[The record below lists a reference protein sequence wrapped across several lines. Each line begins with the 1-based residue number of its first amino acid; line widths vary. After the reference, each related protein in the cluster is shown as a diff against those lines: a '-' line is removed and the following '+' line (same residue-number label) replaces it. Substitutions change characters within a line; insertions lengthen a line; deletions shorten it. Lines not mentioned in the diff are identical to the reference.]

1 MDFNHLMERGKKP
14 PLIRSNTGN
23 LGPSKRHQIL
33 HTSPSLSLPFHL
45 HLHRNCE
52 DTSRSKATAA
62 SSDVET
68 NNYEYQPNQHS
79 ASLPTSRKVSLHH
92 EVPERKISV
101 PRNKPT
107 VSSAGREELS
117 CAITTLQTSS
127 RKQIQRLDATYS
139 SVLQK
144 LRELSGLA
152 ARLQELGE
160 VAKSTVQEFGAA
172 DARCRSEFG
181 SQIRGIERFKDEL
194 GNIESLRK
202 RLAAQKERVRG
213 YHVRLDKVQE
223 RIDRH
228 KEMEMIWRRRA
239 SRRLRLLWGFIS
251 ILVILWLLAT
261 AGNDS
266 ETPLQDDRLRAL
278 PELAM
283 PTPELARELLDISL
297 VAPMLSDEALNEL

>member
-1 MDFNHLMERGKKP
+1 MDFNHLKERGKKP

-23 LGPSKRHQIL
+23 LGSSKRHQIL
-33 HTSPSLSLPFHL
+33 QKSPSLSLPFHL
-45 HLHRNCE
+45 HRNHE
-52 DTSRSKATAA
+52 DTSRSKVMPT
-62 SSDVET
+62 SPGVET
-68 NNYEYQPNQHS
+68 YNHEYQPNQHS
-79 ASLPTSRKVSLHH
+79 VSLPSSRKGSLHH
-92 EVPERKISV
+92 EIPERKISV

-107 VSSAGREELS
+107 VSSTGREELS

-127 RKQIQRLDATYS
+127 QKQMRRLDATYS

-144 LRELSGLA
+144 LRELSSLA
-152 ARLQELGE
+152 TRLQEIGE
-160 VAKSTVQEFGAA
+160 VAKSAVQEFNAA
-172 DARCRSEFG
+172 DARYQREFK

-213 YHVRLDKVQE
+213 YHERLDKVQE
-223 RIDRH
+223 RVDRH
-228 KEMEMIWRRRA
+228 KEMEVVWRRRA

-261 AGNDS
+261 ASNDS
-266 ETPLQDDRLRAL
+266 DAPLPDDRPRVL
-278 PELAM
+278 PQLAM
-283 PTPELARELLDISL
+283 PTPELARELLDISI

>member
-1 MDFNHLMERGKKP
+1 MERGKKP

-23 LGPSKRHQIL
+23 LGSSKRHQIL

-45 HLHRNCE
+45 HRNHE
-52 DTSRSKATAA
+52 DGSRSKVTAA
-62 SSDVET
+62 SPDTET
-68 NNYEYQPNQHS
+68 YNYEYQANQHS
-79 ASLPTSRKVSLHH
+79 ASLPTSRKGSLHP
-92 EVPERKISV
+92 EMPERKISV

-107 VSSAGREELS
+107 VSSTGREELS

-127 RKQIQRLDATYS
+127 QKQMHRLDATYS

-144 LRELSGLA
+144 LHELSGLA

-160 VAKSTVQEFGAA
+160 VAKSTVQEFDAA
-172 DARCRSEFG
+172 DVRCRSEFR

-194 GNIESLRK
+194 GNIELLRE
-202 RLAAQKERVRG
+202 RLIAQKERVRD
-213 YHVRLDKVQE
+213 YHERLDKIQE
-223 RIDRH
+223 KIDRH
-228 KEMEMIWRRRA
+228 KEMEMVWRRRA

-266 ETPLQDDRLRAL
+266 DIPPLQDDLL
-278 PELAM
+278 PVPPPLAI
-283 PTPELARELLDISL
+283 PTPKHARELLDISI